1 MTHIPPPAVEL
12 GILDAELRQLDA
24 RRAQLLHRRAW
35 LLTVLQPV
43 RPAPVLSPPPA
54 APPRRETTAP
64 SVQNVLLLLGAT
76 LLTLAAIAFTLVSWG
91 SMGIAGRALVLGA
104 VTLATL
110 GAPVALLRRGLR
122 STAESLA
129 GLGLALT
136 VLDAYALHEV
146 AFPTGDG
153 VTFTAAAATVLTA
166 AWTAYGIALTA
177 LPTPPNTR
185 TEQTEQAGATHPTDP
200 HTNPAD
206 ATAHPNPTG
215 PRPAPAGLA
224 AHPNPTNTRTDQ
236 AGITH
241 PTNPHTNPADAAAH
255 PNPTGPRPD
264 PAGLAALPSPP
275 NTRVD
280 RPSPTLLL
288 PLPAALAITQLPL
301 LLWAIAAGGGP
312 HTITVAILL
321 TAVIDMVLALR
332 VSPKAVRLVAV
343 GGAFGMGGWG
353 VLAAGVISL
362 DATGPGAA
370 ARAAALFTLAAT
382 GAFGAAWLATGRGLR
397 TGTATAGGLFLVAAL
412 GGMARATLPA
422 DWTVPGYL
430 ACGVALLALVRGRL
444 PEPVRHG
451 LGWASGVVQA
461 GAVLWTLP
469 VVGVTLLGP
478 AAWVTRVWSGAPD
491 NARDAAAM
499 DAFWPAHS
507 AATPLT
513 LAAVAAV
520 LAMTIRNTEWRPRAL
535 TATLTLTWATALTIP
550 TALQLPY
557 TIGLL
562 TQGLTIIALLALTHR
577 TATII
582 ALGTSLSLTALS
594 LATEPATLAVL
605 ASLTAVFAVAARR
618 GRLAP
623 ASAAAS
629 LGYATALACAAG
641 AALNWQPQ
649 HIALL
654 VLAVPVT
661 AALLAPRINDPST
674 TLAVEITGAA
684 AGLVAIGL
692 STLELPMFA
701 LVLALC
707 GVIAAGTALRPERR
721 NVGYVAAALFVL
733 ATWVRLSAWDVGS
746 PEAYTLPV
754 TVPAL
759 LVGALRRRRDPGVSS
774 WTAYGPGLAA
784 TLAPSLLAAWSDA
797 HWTRPLLLGMAA
809 LLVTLIGAR
818 HRLQAPLALGGT
830 TLVLDA
836 LHELAP
842 YLAQVVGAL
851 PRWAPPALAGLLLL
865 VLGATYE
872 QRIRDARRVRD
883 VLGRMN

>member
-1 MTHIPPPAVEL
+1 MSYDVTATTLRVMTHIPPPAVEL

-43 RPAPVLSPPPA
+43 RPAPASVLSPPPA
-54 APPRRETTAP
+54 APPRREATSP

-166 AWTAYGIALTA
+166 AWTAYGTGLTA
-177 LPTPPNTR
+177 LPSPPNTR
-185 TEQTEQAGATHPTDP
+185 TEQTEQAGVTHPTD
-200 HTNPAD
+200 
-206 ATAHPNPTG
+206 
-215 PRPAPAGLA
+215 
-224 AHPNPTNTRTDQ
+224 
-236 AGITH
+236 
-241 PTNPHTNPADAAAH
+241 PHTNPADAAAH
-255 PNPTGPRPD
+255 PNPADPRPD

-275 NTRVD
+275 IARAD

-288 PLPAALAITQLPL
+288 PLPAALTIAQLPL
-301 LLWAIAAGGGP
+301 FLWAIVAGGGP

-362 DATGPGAA
+362 DASGPGAA
-370 ARAAALFTLAAT
+370 ARAAALFTLAAA

-461 GAVLWTLP
+461 GAVLWALP
-469 VVGVTLLGP
+469 LVGVTLLGP
-478 AAWVTRVWSGAPD
+478 AAWVSRVWSGAPD
-491 NARDAAAM
+491 NARDAAATG
-499 DAFWPAHS
+499 AFWPAHS
-507 AATPLT
+507 AATPLV

-535 TATLTLTWATALTIP
+535 AATLTLTWATALTIP

-562 TQGLTIIALLALTHR
+562 TQGLTIITLLALTHR
-577 TATII
+577 TATIL
-582 ALGTSLSLTALS
+582 ALVTSLSLTALS

-661 AALLAPRINDPST
+661 AALLAPRISDAST
-674 TLAVEITGAA
+674 TPAVEITGAVA
-684 AGLVAIGL
+684 ALVAIGL

-707 GVIAAGTALRPERR
+707 GVIAAGTAARPDRR

-746 PEAYTLPV
+746 PEAYTLSV

-818 HRLQAPLALGGT
+818 HRLQAPLALGGA

-865 VLGATYE
+865 ALGATYE
-872 QRIRDARRVRD
+872 QRIRDARRVRE